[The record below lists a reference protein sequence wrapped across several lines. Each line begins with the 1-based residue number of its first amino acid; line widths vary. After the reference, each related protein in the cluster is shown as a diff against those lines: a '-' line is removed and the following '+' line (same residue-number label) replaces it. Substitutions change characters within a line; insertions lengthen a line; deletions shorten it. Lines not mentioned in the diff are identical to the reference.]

1 MTVREQRIRLAFTLL
16 CAAAT
21 APCAACHTLPAQG
34 TLAGAPDAA
43 QDTTTER
50 SRIALSHA
58 LPQLDG
64 RRLEVTVVEVTYRPG
79 GASSPHR
86 HPCPVFGYVV
96 EGALRTQ
103 VKGEPEA
110 IYRAGEA
117 FYEAPNGV
125 HQVSAN
131 ASDKEPVRFIASFTC
146 DHDGPL
152 STPVPETDP
161 TRAHQP

>member
-1 MTVREQRIRLAFTLL
+1 MTVREQQIRLAFTLL

-21 APCAACHTLPAQG
+21 TPCVACHTLPAQG
-34 TLAGAPDAA
+34 TVAGAPDAA
-43 QDTTTER
+43 QDTTTEPSRER

-103 VKGEPEA
+103 VQGEPEV
-110 IYRAGEA
+110 IYQVGES
-117 FYEAPNGV
+117 FYEGPNAV
-125 HQVSAN
+125 HLVSAN
-131 ASDKEPVRFIASFTC
+131 ASQTEPTRFLAYFTC
-146 DHDGPL
+146 DRDTPL
-152 STPVPETDP
+152 SVAVPTMH
-161 TRAHQP
+161 R